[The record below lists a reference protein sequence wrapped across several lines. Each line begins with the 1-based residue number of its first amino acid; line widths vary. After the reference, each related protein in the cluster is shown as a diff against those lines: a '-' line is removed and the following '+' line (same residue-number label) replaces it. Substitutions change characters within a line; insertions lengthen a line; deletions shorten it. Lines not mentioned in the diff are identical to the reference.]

1 MIGSPAAEKWRGF
14 LVLACGM
21 APSVGQ
27 MVGHALTGK
36 QKVLLFHMLAKKYWR
51 VFTT

>member
-1 MIGSPAAEKWRGF
+1 MIRNPAAEKWRGF
-14 LVLACGM
+14 LVLARGM

-36 QKVLLFHMLAKKYWR
+36 QKVFYFISLLKNIGGEGGI
-51 VFTT
+51 